1 MWDLPKSGIKPIFCI
16 GKWIF
21 TLGHQGSPTF
31 VAFKKLENIISFNSH
46 NNLRIWVFMII
57 FIDNN
62 ENAEVPSQRSLS
74 YYARSKYTLK
84 FISIYSTKYYQAMTI

>member
-1 MWDLPKSGIKPIFCI
+1 
-16 GKWIF
+16 
-21 TLGHQGSPTF
+21 
-31 VAFKKLENIISFNSH
+31 
-46 NNLRIWVFMII
+46 MII